1 MRCYEIFLTSFLKFL
16 RWRKCATGLLWH
28 AKVEPSNFPVP
39 SIKPYLFDSDVAMS
53 VACPEFFENGLS
65 LHRPAIV
72 SGPRAI
78 NHPDLP
84 RRHLTNR
91 VQLVQVHIGSGTR
104 STVAEAGLSVP
115 PRTRFSMR
123 LLIVCRRFYR
133 ETARYL

>member
-1 MRCYEIFLTSFLKFL
+1 MTQMLIWSSSFKAQAVRLGSAPHQTVSRRQPRNDVCRLHAQSFSEMGLACIAPPSRL
-16 RWRKCATGLLWH
+16 R
-28 AKVEPSNFPVP
+28 VESN
-39 SIKPYLFDSDVAMS
+39 KP
-53 VACPEFFENGLS
+53 
-65 LHRPAIV
+65 
-72 SGPRAI
+72 PRT
-78 NHPDLP
+78 L